1 MSSHLSH
8 LRTLARRLHPVEE
21 SGHLIRRAKY
31 VGRLWLNPGAR
42 ALYRQQQEQPL
53 LAQAISRFPDILE
66 KPIHPYRHKGLR
78 KRLRAGL
85 ISGHYQ
91 QLARQLP
98 KAQQLAIYSG
108 RGLLLAQWQSDK
120 LTAPLTL
127 QLDYQTHM
135 GKEGEMSL
143 TLKLGDAALYYMALN
158 LRPAPNPTLEI
169 CSLQGGKGQSEE
181 IKQVTKACG
190 GLRPMSLL
198 VYMAA
203 ELARGLACNTLLG
216 IRTQSHVYQSS
227 KRTADRVKFD
237 LDGLWQEHQGCVQYD
252 LWMSL
257 PLEVPRKTLEEI
269 PSRKRASYKARYQ
282 LLDQL
287 GSELQTNLLRS

>member
-1 MSSHLSH
+1 MSSHLSQ

-21 SGHLIRRAKY
+21 SGHLVRRAKY

-78 KRLRAGL
+78 KGLRAGL

-91 QLARQLP
+91 QLARALP
-98 KAQQLAIYSG
+98 EAQQQAIYSKS
-108 RGLLLAQWQSDK
+108 GLQLASWQSDK

-127 QLDYQTHM
+127 LLDYQTHM
-135 GKEGEMSL
+135 AKEGEMSL
-143 TLKLGDAALYYMALN
+143 TLKLGDVELYHMALN
-158 LRPAPNPTLEI
+158 LRPAPTPTLEL
-169 CSLQGGKGQSEE
+169 CSLQGGKGLSEE
-181 IKQVTKACG
+181 IKLVTKACG

-203 ELARGLACNTLLG
+203 ELAQGLACQQLLG

-227 KRTADRVKFD
+227 KRTASRVKFD
-237 LDGLWQEHQGCVQYD
+237 LDGLWQEHQGAVMD
-252 LWMSL
+252 ELWMSL
-257 PLEVPRKTLEEI
+257 PLQIPRKTLEEI
-269 PSRKRASYKARYQ
+269 PSRKRASYKVRYQ
-282 LLDQL
+282 MLDQL
-287 GSELQTNLLRS
+287 GSELQANLLRS

>member
-1 MSSHLSH
+1 MTELT
-8 LRTLARRLHPVEE
+8 LKPGTLTLA
-21 SGHLIRRAKY
+21 
-31 VGRLWLNPGAR
+31 
-42 ALYRQQQEQPL
+42 Q
-53 LAQAISRFPDILE
+53 
-66 KPIHPYRHKGLR
+66 
-78 KRLRAGL
+78 LRA
-85 ISGHYQ
+85 IYQ
-91 QLARQLP
+91 Q
-98 KAQQLAIYSG
+98 
-108 RGLLLAQWQSDK
+108 
-120 LTAPLTL
+120 PLTL

-203 ELARGLACNTLLG
+203 ELARGLACKSLLG
-216 IRTQSHVYQSS
+216 LRTQSHVYQSS

-237 LDGLWQEHQGCVQYD
+237 LDGLWQEHQGCVQDD

-287 GSELQTNLLRS
+287 GSELQANLLRR

>member
-42 ALYRQQQEQPL
+42 ALYRQQQEQP
-53 LAQAISRFPDILE
+53 
-66 KPIHPYRHKGLR
+66 
-78 KRLRAGL
+78 
-85 ISGHYQ
+85 
-91 QLARQLP
+91 
-98 KAQQLAIYSG
+98 
-108 RGLLLAQWQSDK
+108 LLAQWQSDK

-203 ELARGLACNTLLG
+203 ELARGLACKSLLG

-237 LDGLWQEHQGCVQYD
+237 LDGLWQEHQGSVQD
-252 LWMSL
+252 ELWMSL

-282 LLDQL
+282 LLDQI
-287 GSELQTNLLRS
+287 GSELQANLLRS

>member
-1 MSSHLSH
+1 MPSHLSQ

-21 SGHLIRRAKY
+21 SGHVIRRIKY

-42 ALYRQQQEQPL
+42 ALYRQQHEQPL

-66 KPIHPYRHKGLR
+66 KPIHPYRYKGLCKTR
-78 KRLRAGL
+78 RADL
-85 ISGHYQ
+85 ISCHYQ
-91 QLARQLP
+91 QLAHQLP
-98 KAQQLAIYSG
+98 KAQQLAIYNG

-143 TLKLGDAALYYMALN
+143 TLKLGDAALYHMALN
-158 LRPAPNPTLEI
+158 LRPDPILEI
-169 CSLQGGKGQSEE
+169 CSLQGGKGLSEE
-181 IKQVTKACG
+181 IKLVTKACG

-203 ELARGLACNTLLG
+203 ELARGLACHTLIG

-227 KRTADRVKFD
+227 KRTAARVKFD
-237 LDGLWQEHQGCVQYD
+237 LDGLWQEHQGTRLDEY
-252 LWMSL
+252 WFSL
-257 PLEVPRKTLEEI
+257 PLQMPRKTQEEI

-287 GSELQTNLLRS
+287 GSELQKNLQRT

>member
-1 MSSHLSH
+1 MSSHLSQ

-21 SGHLIRRAKY
+21 SGHLIRRLKY

-42 ALYRQQQEQPL
+42 TLYRQQHALPL

-66 KPIHPYRHKGLR
+66 KPIHPYRHKGLS

-98 KAQQLAIYSG
+98 KRQQLAIYSG
-108 RGLLLAQWQSDK
+108 RGLLLASWQSDK
-120 LTAPLTL
+120 LAQCLTL

-143 TLKLGDAALYYMALN
+143 TLKLGDAALYHMALN
-158 LRPAPNPTLEI
+158 LRPDPILEI

-203 ELARGLACNTLLG
+203 ELAKGLACHTLLG

-227 KRTADRVKFD
+227 KRTAARVKFD
-237 LDGLWQEHQGCVQYD
+237 LDGLWLEHQGCVND
-252 LWMSL
+252 ELWMNL
-257 PLEVPRKTLEEI
+257 PLAIPRKTPEEI

-287 GSELQTNLLRS
+287 GSELQTNLLRT

>member
-108 RGLLLAQWQSDK
+108 HGLLLAQWQSDK

-135 GKEGEMSL
+135 GKEG
-143 TLKLGDAALYYMALN
+143 
-158 LRPAPNPTLEI
+158 R
-169 CSLQGGKGQSEE
+169 
-181 IKQVTKACG
+181 
-190 GLRPMSLL
+190 
-198 VYMAA
+198 
-203 ELARGLACNTLLG
+203 
-216 IRTQSHVYQSS
+216 
-227 KRTADRVKFD
+227 
-237 LDGLWQEHQGCVQYD
+237 
-252 LWMSL
+252 
-257 PLEVPRKTLEEI
+257 
-269 PSRKRASYKARYQ
+269 
-282 LLDQL
+282 
-287 GSELQTNLLRS
+287 